1 MPRTTWAIVPV
12 KRLSQAK
19 RRLVPVLPAEARR
32 RLVLAMLADVL
43 GAVAHVEGID
53 KVLVVT
59 PDAVVAEVA
68 REAGAFVLAEPRAAG
83 LNAAVTAGLDYA
95 SAQGASAA
103 VVLPGDVP
111 LATAA
116 EIRRI
121 VKRDADGAPARVVLV
136 PSHDGEG
143 TNALFMSP
151 PGLLRPSFGPGSFLK
166 HLGQAV
172 ARKADVEILQPPGL
186 AADVDTPHDLD
197 RLMAA
202 KRGAAAYAFLGSYL
216 RKPESPLQHSTGR
229 TEP

>member
-19 RRLVPVLPAEARR
+19 RRLAPVLPAEARR

-43 GAVAHVEGID
+43 GAVANVQGID
-53 KVLVVT
+53 RVLVVT
-59 PDAVVAEVA
+59 PDARVAEMA
-68 REAGAFVLAEPRAAG
+68 REAGAFVLAEPSVSG

-103 VVLPGDVP
+103 VVLPADVP

-116 EIRRI
+116 EIGRI
-121 VKRDADGAPARVVLV
+121 VGRDADRARARAVLV
-136 PSHDGEG
+136 PAHDGEG
-143 TNALFMSP
+143 TNALLMSP
-151 PGLLRPSFGPGSFLK
+151 PGLLLPAFGPGSFLK
-166 HLGQAV
+166 HLAQAV

-186 AADVDTPHDLD
+186 AADVDTPRDLD

-202 KRGAAAYAFLGSYL
+202 KRGAATYAFLESCL
-216 RKPESPLQHSTGR
+216 RKPERPPPHPAQR
-229 TEP
+229 IEP